1 MATRE
6 KVKAA
11 RRAENKDRR
20 PKAIAK
26 DIRISPQ
33 KVRAVIDLIRGK
45 SYDEAVAILA
55 NTNRAA
61 SPVVLKA
68 LNSAKANAEV
78 NLGMSAD
85 RLYVAE
91 IYADAGPI
99 LKRFIPRAKGG
110 ASGIHKRTSRVTVI
124 LNER

>member
-45 SYDEAVAILA
+45 SYDEAVAILT

-110 ASGIHKRTSRVTVI
+110 ASGIQKRTSRVTVI